1 MTDKKMDIIRAL
13 KRAGTDP
20 ISGEEL
26 GERLGISRTMVWKYM
41 KALGEEGYVIRSTP
55 GSGHVLVSAPDKLYP
70 SEIMDGLDTGIIGGD
85 IRYFDDVDSTND
97 VAKKM
102 GSSSD
107 EGTVV
112 IAEMQ
117 DSGRGRKGG
126 HWMSPRGGV
135 WMSVILKPNVVPAYA
150 PRFTLMAGVAV
161 AKTIR
166 DLGVEAS
173 LKWPNDVLV
182 GDKKVCGILTEMD
195 AESDQI
201 NFVVIGMGIN
211 VNVSIE
217 DLSEDIRS
225 SSTSLSEIKGEEL
238 DRIAFVQALLRALED
253 EYVRSKALG
262 FDLILDEWKSLSS
275 TIGRDVDVVTPQRMI
290 SGKAVGITENGTL
303 LVETSEG
310 LEEVIAGSC
319 IHR

>member
-1 MTDKKMDIIRAL
+1 MDIIRAL
-13 KRAGTDP
+13 KKAGNDS

-26 GERLGISRTMVWKYM
+26 GDRLGISRTMVWKYI
-41 KALGEEGYVIRSTP
+41 KALGEEGYVIKSLP

-70 SEIMDGLDTGIIGGD
+70 SEIMDGLDTSIIGGD
-85 IRYFDDVDSTND
+85 IRYFDEVDSTND
-97 VAKKM
+97 IAKKM
-102 GSSSD
+102 GSLSD

-117 DSGRGRKGG
+117 DSGRGRKGD
-126 HWMSPRGGV
+126 HWVSPRGGV

-161 AKTIR
+161 ARAIR
-166 DLGVEAS
+166 EFGIEAS

-195 AESDQI
+195 AETDQI
-201 NFVVIGMGIN
+201 NFVVIGIGIN
-211 VNVSIE
+211 VNVLLE
-217 DLSEDIRS
+217 DLSEDFRS
-225 SSTSLSEIKGEEL
+225 SSTTLSEVKGEEL

-253 EYVRSKALG
+253 EYVRSKTLG
-262 FDLILDEWKSLSS
+262 FSSILEEWKSLSS

-303 LVETSEG
+303 LVETAEG
-310 LEEVIAGSC
+310 MEEIVAGSC